1 MRGDRPSPAPSPA
14 HGNAGRALYALAM
27 ERLYL
32 ACIAVSAAA
41 LVAITL
47 VIPYGV
53 FMRYVMNS
61 ASSWP
66 EPFSVLAMVL
76 FTFVGGAAAYRANVH
91 IAVQML
97 TDAVRPALRSA
108 LLKLADLAMIATALF
123 MLVFG
128 AQLCRVTWN
137 QTIAEFPTLSVGV
150 TYLPIPLGGLAT
162 LLFIVERLWLGAPP
176 AESIMHRDQPL
187 PD

>member
-1 MRGDRPSPAPSPA
+1 VKAA
-14 HGNAGRALYALAM
+14 YAAAM

-32 ACIAVSAAA
+32 ACIVVSATA

-76 FTFVGGAAAYRANVH
+76 FSFVGGAAAYRANVH

-97 TDAVRPALRSA
+97 TDAVPAPARRA
-108 LLKLADLAMIATALF
+108 LLLLADLAMVATALF
-123 MLVFG
+123 MMVYGTQLVR
-128 AQLCRVTWN
+128 ATWG
-137 QTIAEFPTLSVGV
+137 QTIAEFPTLSVGI
-150 TYLPIPLGGLAT
+150 TYLPIPVGGLFT
-162 LLFIVERLWLGAPP
+162 LLFIIERLWLGMPP
-176 AESIMHRDQPL
+176 PTSVMYRDQPL
-187 PD
+187 AE

>member
-1 MRGDRPSPAPSPA
+1 MKAA
-14 HGNAGRALYALAM
+14 YAAAM

-32 ACIAVSAAA
+32 ACIVVSATA

-76 FTFVGGAAAYRANVH
+76 FSFVGGAAAYRANVH

-97 TDAVRPALRSA
+97 TDAVPARARRA
-108 LLKLADLAMIATALF
+108 LLLLADLAMVATALF
-123 MLVFG
+123 MIVYGTQLVR
-128 AQLCRVTWN
+128 ATWN
-137 QTIAEFPTLSVGV
+137 QTIAEFPTLSVGI
-150 TYLPIPLGGLAT
+150 TYLPIPVGGLFT
-162 LLFIVERLWLGAPP
+162 LLFIVERLWFGMPP
-176 AESIMHRDQPL
+176 PTSVMYRDQPL
-187 PD
+187 AE

>member
-1 MRGDRPSPAPSPA
+1 MKAA
-14 HGNAGRALYALAM
+14 YAAAM

-32 ACIAVSAAA
+32 ACIVVSALA
-41 LVAITL
+41 LVAITI

-76 FTFVGGAAAYRANVH
+76 FSFVGGAAAYRANVH

-97 TDAVRPALRSA
+97 TDAVPAPARRA
-108 LLKLADLAMIATALF
+108 LLLLADLAMVATALF
-123 MLVFG
+123 MMVYGTQLVR
-128 AQLCRVTWN
+128 ATWG
-137 QTIAEFPTLSVGV
+137 QTIAEFPTLSVGI
-150 TYLPIPLGGLAT
+150 TYLPIPVGGLFT
-162 LLFIVERLWLGAPP
+162 LLFIVERLWLGMPP
-176 AESIMHRDQPL
+176 PTSVMYRDQPL
-187 PD
+187 AE

>member
-1 MRGDRPSPAPSPA
+1 MKAA
-14 HGNAGRALYALAM
+14 YAAAM

-32 ACIAVSAAA
+32 ACIVVSAVA
-41 LVAITL
+41 LVTITL

-76 FTFVGGAAAYRANVH
+76 FSFVGGAAAYRANVH

-97 TDAVRPALRSA
+97 TDAVPARARRA
-108 LLKLADLAMIATALF
+108 LLLLADLAMVATALF
-123 MLVFG
+123 MMVYGTQLVR
-128 AQLCRVTWN
+128 ATWN
-137 QTIAEFPTLSVGV
+137 QTIAEFPTLSVGI
-150 TYLPIPLGGLAT
+150 TYLPIPVGGLFT
-162 LLFIVERLWLGAPP
+162 LLFIVERLWLGMPP
-176 AESIMHRDQPL
+176 PTSVMYRDQPL
-187 PD
+187 AE

>member
-1 MRGDRPSPAPSPA
+1 MKAA
-14 HGNAGRALYALAM
+14 YAAAM

-32 ACIAVSAAA
+32 ACIVVSAAA
-41 LVAITL
+41 LVAITI

-76 FTFVGGAAAYRANVH
+76 FSFVGGAAAYRANVH

-97 TDAVRPALRSA
+97 TDAVPAPARRA
-108 LLKLADLAMIATALF
+108 LLLLADLAMVATALF
-123 MLVFG
+123 MMVYGTQLVR
-128 AQLCRVTWN
+128 ATWG
-137 QTIAEFPTLSVGV
+137 QTIAEFPTLSVGI
-150 TYLPIPLGGLAT
+150 TYLPIPVGGLFT
-162 LLFIVERLWLGAPP
+162 LLFIVERLWLGMPP
-176 AESIMHRDQPL
+176 PTSVMYRDQPL
-187 PD
+187 AE

>member
-1 MRGDRPSPAPSPA
+1 MKAA
-14 HGNAGRALYALAM
+14 YAAAM

-32 ACIAVSAAA
+32 ACIVVSAAA

-76 FTFVGGAAAYRANVH
+76 FSFVGGAAAYRANVH
-91 IAVQML
+91 ICVQML
-97 TDAVRPALRSA
+97 TEAVPAPAKNA
-108 LLKLADLAMIATALF
+108 LLLLADLAMVATALF
-123 MLVFG
+123 MMVYGTELVR
-128 AQLCRVTWN
+128 ATWN
-137 QTIAEFPTLSVGV
+137 QTIAEFPTLSVGI
-150 TYLPIPLGGLAT
+150 TYLPIPLGGLFT
-162 LLFIVERLWLGAPP
+162 LLFIVERLWLGMPP
-176 AESIMHRDQPL
+176 PTSVIYRDQPL
-187 PD
+187 AE

>member
-1 MRGDRPSPAPSPA
+1 MKAA
-14 HGNAGRALYALAM
+14 YAAAM

-32 ACIAVSAAA
+32 ACIVVSALA

-76 FTFVGGAAAYRANVH
+76 FSFVGGAAAYRANVH

-97 TDAVRPALRSA
+97 TDAVPARARRA
-108 LLKLADLAMIATALF
+108 LLLVADLAMVATALF
-123 MLVFG
+123 MIVYGTQLVR
-128 AQLCRVTWN
+128 ATWN
-137 QTIAEFPTLSVGV
+137 QTIAEFPTLSVGI
-150 TYLPIPLGGLAT
+150 TYLPIPLGGLFT
-162 LLFIVERLWLGAPP
+162 LLFLVERLWLGMPP
-176 AESIMHRDQPL
+176 PTSVMYRDQPL
-187 PD
+187 AE

>member
-1 MRGDRPSPAPSPA
+1 VKAA
-14 HGNAGRALYALAM
+14 YAVAM

-32 ACIAVSAAA
+32 ACIVVSATA

-53 FMRYVMNS
+53 FMRYAMSS

-76 FTFVGGAAAYRANVH
+76 FSFVGGAAAYRANVH

-97 TDAVRPALRSA
+97 TDAVPAPARRA
-108 LLKLADLAMIATALF
+108 LLLLADLAMVATTLF
-123 MLVFG
+123 MMIYGTQLVR
-128 AQLCRVTWN
+128 ATWN
-137 QTIAEFPTLSVGV
+137 QTIAEFPTLSVGI
-150 TYLPIPLGGLAT
+150 TYLPIPVGGLFT
-162 LLFIVERLWLGAPP
+162 LLFIVERVWLGMPP
-176 AESIMHRDQPL
+176 PTSVMYRDQPL
-187 PD
+187 AE

>member
-1 MRGDRPSPAPSPA
+1 
-14 HGNAGRALYALAM
+14 M

-32 ACIAVSAAA
+32 ACIVVSAAA

-97 TDAVRPALRSA
+97 TDAVPAGVRGV
-108 LLKLADLAMIATALF
+108 LLKLADLAMTATALF
-123 MLVFG
+123 MLIYG
-128 AQLCRVTWN
+128 AQLARATWN
-137 QTIAEFPTLSVGV
+137 QTIAEFPTLSVGI
-150 TYLPIPLGGLAT
+150 TYLPIPLGGLFT

-176 AESIMHRDQPL
+176 PSSIMYRDQPL
-187 PD
+187 TE

>member
-1 MRGDRPSPAPSPA
+1 MKAA
-14 HGNAGRALYALAM
+14 YAAAM

-32 ACIAVSAAA
+32 ACIVVSAAA

-76 FTFVGGAAAYRANVH
+76 FSFLGGAAAYRANVH

-97 TDAVRPALRSA
+97 TDAVPAPARRA
-108 LLKLADLAMIATALF
+108 LLLLADLAMVATALF
-123 MLVFG
+123 MMVYGTQLVR
-128 AQLCRVTWN
+128 ATWN
-137 QTIAEFPTLSVGV
+137 QTIAEFPTLSVGI
-150 TYLPIPLGGLAT
+150 TYLPIPVGGLFT
-162 LLFIVERLWLGAPP
+162 LLFIVERLWLGMPP
-176 AESIMHRDQPL
+176 PTSVMYRDQPL
-187 PD
+187 AE

>member
-1 MRGDRPSPAPSPA
+1 MRAA
-14 HGNAGRALYALAM
+14 YAAAM

-32 ACIAVSAAA
+32 ACIVVSAVA
-41 LVAITL
+41 LVTITL

-76 FTFVGGAAAYRANVH
+76 FSFVGGAAAYRANVH

-97 TDAVRPALRSA
+97 TDAVPARARRA
-108 LLKLADLAMIATALF
+108 LLLVADLAMAATALF
-123 MLVFG
+123 MIVYGTQLVR
-128 AQLCRVTWN
+128 ATWN
-137 QTIAEFPTLSVGV
+137 QTIAEFPTLSVGI
-150 TYLPIPLGGLAT
+150 TYLPIPLGGLFT
-162 LLFIVERLWLGAPP
+162 LLFLVERLWLGTPP
-176 AESIMHRDQPL
+176 PTSVMYRDQPL
-187 PD
+187 AE

>member
-1 MRGDRPSPAPSPA
+1 MKAA
-14 HGNAGRALYALAM
+14 YAAAM

-32 ACIAVSAAA
+32 ACIVVSATA

-76 FTFVGGAAAYRANVH
+76 FSFVGGAAAYRANVH

-97 TDAVRPALRSA
+97 TDAVAPPVRRV
-108 LLKLADLAMIATALF
+108 LLLLADLAMVATALF
-123 MLVFG
+123 MVVYGTQLVR
-128 AQLCRVTWN
+128 ATWN
-137 QTIAEFPTLSVGV
+137 QTIAEFPTLSVGI
-150 TYLPIPLGGLAT
+150 TYLPIPVGGLFT
-162 LLFIVERLWLGAPP
+162 LLFIVERLWLGTPP
-176 AESIMHRDQPL
+176 PTSIMYRDQPL
-187 PD
+187 AE

>member
-1 MRGDRPSPAPSPA
+1 MRAA
-14 HGNAGRALYALAM
+14 YAAAM

-32 ACIAVSAAA
+32 ACIVVSATA

-76 FTFVGGAAAYRANVH
+76 FSFVGGAAAYRANVH
-91 IAVQML
+91 ICVQML
-97 TDAVRPALRSA
+97 TEAVNPAGCSHGEPR
-108 LLKLADLAMIATALF
+108 
-123 MLVFG
+123 
-128 AQLCRVTWN
+128 
-137 QTIAEFPTLSVGV
+137 
-150 TYLPIPLGGLAT
+150 TYL
-162 LLFIVERLWLGAPP
+162 VSSMRLSSAAYFAPYLSRIGCV
-176 AESIMHRDQPL
+176 AL
-187 PD
+187 

>member
-1 MRGDRPSPAPSPA
+1 MKAA
-14 HGNAGRALYALAM
+14 YAAAM

-32 ACIAVSAAA
+32 ACIVVSASA

-76 FTFVGGAAAYRANVH
+76 FSFVGGAAAYRAGAH
-91 IAVQML
+91 ISVQML
-97 TDAVRPALRSA
+97 TDAVPAAVRGVLLR
-108 LLKLADLAMIATALF
+108 LADAAMVATALF
-123 MLVFG
+123 MLVYG
-128 AQLCRVTWN
+128 TQLVRTTWG
-137 QTIAEFPTLSVGV
+137 QTIAEFPTLSVGI
-150 TYLPIPLGGLAT
+150 TYLPIPVGGLFT
-162 LLFIVERLWLGAPP
+162 LLFIVEKLWLGTPP
-176 AESIMHRDQPL
+176 PGSIMYRDQPL
-187 PD
+187 PE

>member
-1 MRGDRPSPAPSPA
+1 VKAA
-14 HGNAGRALYALAM
+14 YAAAM

-32 ACIAVSAAA
+32 ACIVVSALA
-41 LVAITL
+41 LVAITI

-76 FTFVGGAAAYRANVH
+76 FSFVGGAAAYRANVH

-97 TDAVRPALRSA
+97 TDAVPAPARRA
-108 LLKLADLAMIATALF
+108 LLLLADLAMTATALF
-123 MLVFG
+123 MMVYGTQLVR
-128 AQLCRVTWN
+128 ATWN
-137 QTIAEFPTLSVGV
+137 QTIAEFPTLSVGI
-150 TYLPIPLGGLAT
+150 TYLPIPVGGLFT
-162 LLFIVERLWLGAPP
+162 LLFIVERLWLGMPP
-176 AESIMHRDQPL
+176 PTSVMYRDQPL
-187 PD
+187 AE

>member
-1 MRGDRPSPAPSPA
+1 VKAA
-14 HGNAGRALYALAM
+14 YAAAM

-32 ACIAVSAAA
+32 ACIVVSALA

-76 FTFVGGAAAYRANVH
+76 FSFVGGAAAYRANVH

-97 TDAVRPALRSA
+97 TDAVPAPARRA
-108 LLKLADLAMIATALF
+108 LLLVADLAMVATALF
-123 MLVFG
+123 MMVYGTQLVR
-128 AQLCRVTWN
+128 ATWN
-137 QTIAEFPTLSVGV
+137 QTIAEFPTLSVGI
-150 TYLPIPLGGLAT
+150 TYLPIPLGGLFT
-162 LLFIVERLWLGAPP
+162 LLFLVERLWLGMPP
-176 AESIMHRDQPL
+176 PTSVMYRDQPL
-187 PD
+187 AE

>member
-1 MRGDRPSPAPSPA
+1 
-14 HGNAGRALYALAM
+14 M

-32 ACIAVSAAA
+32 ACIVVSAVA

-76 FTFVGGAAAYRANVH
+76 FSFVGGAAAYRAGAH
-91 IAVQML
+91 ICVQML
-97 TDAVRPALRSA
+97 TDAVPPAVRGVM
-108 LLKLADLAMIATALF
+108 LKLADLMMVATASSCWSEP
-123 MLVFG
+123 LV
-128 AQLCRVTWN
+128 RVTWN
-137 QTIAEFPTLSVGV
+137 QTIGLFLSVGL
-150 TYLPIPLGGLAT
+150 TYSPIRSAACSPCSSSSSGSGSARRCADLDRLPRPAAR
-162 LLFIVERLWLGAPP
+162 RLMA
-176 AESIMHRDQPL
+176 SR
-187 PD
+187 

>member
-1 MRGDRPSPAPSPA
+1 MKAA
-14 HGNAGRALYALAM
+14 YAAAM

-32 ACIAVSAAA
+32 ACIVVSAVA
-41 LVAITL
+41 LVTITL

-76 FTFVGGAAAYRANVH
+76 FSFVGGAAAYRANVH

-97 TDAVRPALRSA
+97 TDAVPARARRA
-108 LLKLADLAMIATALF
+108 LLLLADLAMVATALF
-123 MLVFG
+123 MMVYGTQLVR
-128 AQLCRVTWN
+128 ATWN
-137 QTIAEFPTLSVGV
+137 QTIAEFPTLSVGI
-150 TYLPIPLGGLAT
+150 TYLPIPVGGLFT
-162 LLFIVERLWLGAPP
+162 LLFIIERLWLGMPP
-176 AESIMHRDQPL
+176 PTSVMYRDQPL
-187 PD
+187 AE

>member
-1 MRGDRPSPAPSPA
+1 MKAA
-14 HGNAGRALYALAM
+14 YAAAM

-32 ACIAVSAAA
+32 ACIVVSATA

-53 FMRYVMNS
+53 FMRYVMGS

-76 FTFVGGAAAYRANVH
+76 FSFVGGAAAYRANVH

-97 TDAVRPALRSA
+97 TDAVPARARRA
-108 LLKLADLAMIATALF
+108 LLLLADLAMVATALF
-123 MLVFG
+123 MIVYGTQLVR
-128 AQLCRVTWN
+128 ATWN
-137 QTIAEFPTLSVGV
+137 QTIAEFPTLSVGI
-150 TYLPIPLGGLAT
+150 TYLPIPVGGLFT
-162 LLFIVERLWLGAPP
+162 LLFIIERLWLGMPP
-176 AESIMHRDQPL
+176 PTSVMYRDQPL
-187 PD
+187 AE